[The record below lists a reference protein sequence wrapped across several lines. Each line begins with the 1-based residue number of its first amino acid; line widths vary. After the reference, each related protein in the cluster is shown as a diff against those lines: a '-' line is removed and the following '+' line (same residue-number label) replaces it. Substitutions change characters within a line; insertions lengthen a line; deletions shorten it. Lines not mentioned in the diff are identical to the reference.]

1 MRTAFIAATL
11 LALAAPAAL
20 AQNVEALETQLAKAR
35 ESAPMVVKPF
45 VTVTRAAKHFGDY
58 DARPPQPFGRG
69 EKMHFYAE
77 PRNLVQAK
85 PTGTFEPA
93 LEIDIEVVP
102 EKGEAIKQ
110 PKFMSVRIPS
120 RSRINDLFVNL
131 SVSLGQ
137 APAGKYKLVFLFR
150 DLNSTKTAKVEQ
162 DVVIK

>member
-1 MRTAFIAATL
+1 MRTVIAAVI

-20 AQNVEALETQLAKAR
+20 AQSVEALEAQLDKAR
-35 ESAPMVVKPF
+35 EAAPMVVKPF
-45 VTVTRAAKHFGDY
+45 ITVTRAAKHFGDY
-58 DARPPQPFGRG
+58 DARPPAPYGRG

-85 PTGTFEPA
+85 KTGTFEPA
-93 LEIDIEVVP
+93 LEIDIEVLP
-102 EKGEAIKQ
+102 EKGEPLRQ

-137 APAGKYKLVFLFR
+137 APPGKYKLVFLFR

-162 DVVIK
+162 EIAIK